1 MKKIFLLLFICSI
14 FFLNV
19 QSAHAAVT
27 LQLVPECALLPTPNC
42 TVCNVLNQAVDYAK
56 MILGVLSTVVLV
68 MFILGGFYLI
78 TSAGN
83 QERLTKGKKII
94 LAAVTGILIVA
105 FAWVGVN
112 TVLAVLMGKNAT
124 TIDKETKLS
133 TQISDKPWWQ
143 FPYCSA
149 SVPTA
154 KDCNSG
160 GISLHTPCS
169 TDCQSGEA
177 AGTAGCF
184 CEWSSTVKDRN
195 NIKGGTCGSDND
207 HKCECLALCD
217 MVAQN
222 YTAYADYACI
232 KKNDSTIA
240 SDREGMVNY
249 DYCLSGAFCP
259 YNIGTDSLYEC
270 CKPQTPSTTP

>member
-1 MKKIFLLLFICSI
+1 MKKIFFILFICSI
-14 FFLNV
+14 FFLSV
-19 QSAHAAVT
+19 QVTQAAEP
-27 LQLVPECALLPTPNC
+27 LQLVPACAFGKTPNC
-42 TVCNVLNQAVDYAK
+42 TVCDVLNQAVNYAK

-124 TIDKETKLS
+124 TIDSETKLS
-133 TQISDKPWWQ
+133 KQISDKPWWQ
-143 FPYCSA
+143 FPYCSTNVKA
-149 SVPTA
+149 VS
-154 KDCNSG
+154 DCNG
-160 GISLHTPCS
+160 PKNVALHTPCS
-169 TDCQSGEA
+169 QCKSGEA

-184 CEWSSTVKDRN
+184 CEWATSVTNRV
-195 NIKGGTCGSDND
+195 NIKGGICGSDAS
-207 HKCECLALCD
+207 HQCVCQSLCD
-217 MVAQN
+217 MVKTS
-222 YTAYADYACI
+222 YSAYKDYACI
-232 KKNDSTIA
+232 KKNDPTIA
-240 SDREGMVNY
+240 SDRKGIVNY

-259 YNIGTDSLYEC
+259 YNPGTDPLYQC